1 MRITLNK
8 IKKLVSGRY
17 YGDTALL
24 HKTIKNI
31 SINSTDIKNN
41 DLFLGIKGEKFDGDN
56 FAEIAI
62 KKGALAAIVSKDVK
76 NLENKIIVKNGR
88 EALGKI
94 AQYWKAQSKIPLVA
108 ITGSNGKTTT
118 KEMIGSIISCYVGSK
133 LKVLMSK
140 GNFNNDI
147 GLPLSLLNIKKTQ
160 KFAVV
165 EMGMNHKGEI
175 KYLSEIAKP
184 DVAVITNIGEAHIEF
199 FGSKAGIAKAKSE
212 IFSGL
217 KKNGIAV
224 INRED
229 EFYSVLKTAA
239 LRKKVMTFGLT
250 SKSDVYVKKTV
261 QGISQIKTPKGIVEI
276 KVKLKG
282 EHNLKN
288 ALAAIAASIALKI
301 PLKAIKR
308 GIESIKSVHGR
319 LELKKGL
326 RGCILIDDTYNA
338 NPASMRAAI
347 DVLANQDCEKILI
360 IGDMGELGKKEVEY
374 HKSIGAY
381 IKKNKILEV
390 VGTGKL
396 TKHVIDHCK
405 GNAKWFEDKKALIN
419 YIKTKIK
426 KNSCVLVKGS
436 RFMKMEEVVD
446 ALT

>member
-1 MRITLNK
+1 
-8 IKKLVSGRY
+8 
-17 YGDTALL
+17 
-24 HKTIKNI
+24 
-31 SINSTDIKNN
+31 
-41 DLFLGIKGEKFDGDN
+41 
-56 FAEIAI
+56 
-62 KKGALAAIVSKDVK
+62 
-76 NLENKIIVKNGR
+76 
-88 EALGKI
+88 
-94 AQYWKAQSKIPLVA
+94 
-108 ITGSNGKTTT
+108 
-118 KEMIGSIISCYVGSK
+118 
-133 LKVLMSK
+133 MSK

-175 KYLSEIAKP
+175 KNLSEIAKP

>member
-1 MRITLNK
+1 
-8 IKKLVSGRY
+8 
-17 YGDTALL
+17 
-24 HKTIKNI
+24 
-31 SINSTDIKNN
+31 
-41 DLFLGIKGEKFDGDN
+41 
-56 FAEIAI
+56 
-62 KKGALAAIVSKDVK
+62 
-76 NLENKIIVKNGR
+76 
-88 EALGKI
+88 
-94 AQYWKAQSKIPLVA
+94 
-108 ITGSNGKTTT
+108 
-118 KEMIGSIISCYVGSK
+118 MIGSIISCHVGSK

-184 DVAVITNIGEAHIEF
+184 DVAVVTNIGEAHIEF

-212 IFSGL
+212 IFLGL

-229 EFYSVLKTAA
+229 EFYGLLKTAA

-261 QGISQIKTPKGIVEI
+261 RGISQIKTPKGTVEI

-326 RGCILIDDTYNA
+326 HGCILIDDTYNA

-374 HKSIGAY
+374 HKSIAAY
-381 IKKNKILEV
+381 IKKNKILDV

-405 GNAKWFEDKKALIN
+405 GNAKWFEDKKALVN
-419 YIKTKIK
+419 YVRTKIS
-426 KNSCVLVKGS
+426 KNSCVLIKGS
-436 RFMKMEEVVD
+436 RFMKMEEVVE

>member
-1 MRITLNK
+1 MELTLNQLRK
-8 IKKLVSGRY
+8 IVAGKY
-17 YGDTALL
+17 YGDTSLL
-24 HKTIKNI
+24 KKKIKNI
-31 SINSTDIKNN
+31 SINSNAIKKN
-41 DLFLGIKGEKFDGDN
+41 DLFIGIKGEKFNGDD
-56 FAEIAI
+56 FAKSAI
-62 KKGALAAIVSKDVK
+62 KNGALAAVISCDIKE
-76 NLENKIIVKNGR
+76 LENKIIVKNGR

-94 AQYWKAQSKIPLVA
+94 AQYWKAQSKLHLVA

-118 KEMIGSIISCYVGSK
+118 KEMIGSILTFHIKSK
-133 LKVLMSK
+133 LKVLMSQ

-160 KFAVV
+160 KYAVV

-175 KYLSEIAKP
+175 KYLSKIANP
-184 DVAVITNIGEAHIEF
+184 DVAVVTNIGEAHIKF
-199 FGSKAGIAKAKSE
+199 FDSKEGIAKAKSE

-217 KKNGIAV
+217 KDNGVAV

-229 EFYSVLKTAA
+229 EFYSLLTIAA
-239 LRKKVMTFGLT
+239 RRKKIITFGL
-250 SKSDVYVKKTV
+250 SSNSDVHVKKTI
-261 QGISQIKTPKGIVEI
+261 QGISHIKTPKGLVEV

-288 ALAAIAASIALKI
+288 ALAAIAASLALKI
-301 PLKAIKR
+301 PLKTIKK
-308 GIESIKSVHGR
+308 GIESIKFVHGR
-319 LELKKGL
+319 LEIKKGL
-326 RGCILIDDTYNA
+326 HGCILIDDTYNA
-338 NPASMRAAI
+338 NPASMQAAI

-360 IGDMGELGKKEVEY
+360 IGDMGELGKKAAEY

-381 IKKNKILEV
+381 INKNKISDV

-396 TKHVIDHCK
+396 TKYVIDNCQ
-405 GNAKWFEDKKALIN
+405 GNAKWFEDKKTLIQ
-419 YIKTKIK
+419 YVKTKVK

>member
-24 HKTIKNI
+24 DKTIKNI
-31 SINSTDIKNN
+31 SINSNDIKNN

-229 EFYSVLKTAA
+229 EFYSALKTAA

>member
-1 MRITLNK
+1 MDQPQREEQP
-8 IKKLVSGRY
+8 
-17 YGDTALL
+17 ALP
-24 HKTIKNI
+24 IPV
-31 SINSTDIKNN
+31 
-41 DLFLGIKGEKFDGDN
+41 
-56 FAEIAI
+56 A
-62 KKGALAAIVSKDVK
+62 VK
-76 NLENKIIVKNGR
+76 
-88 EALGKI
+88 
-94 AQYWKAQSKIPLVA
+94 S
-108 ITGSNGKTTT
+108 T
-118 KEMIGSIISCYVGSK
+118 KEELITSIKEWIK
-133 LKVLMSK
+133 LD
-140 GNFNNDI
+140 ND
-147 GLPLSLLNIKKTQ
+147 
-160 KFAVV
+160 
-165 EMGMNHKGEI
+165 
-175 KYLSEIAKP
+175 
-184 DVAVITNIGEAHIEF
+184 
-199 FGSKAGIAKAKSE
+199 IAKAKSE